1 MKWIVPFLVAL
12 VPLVAAADA
21 TKELLTNLPACAAP
35 CYEDAIKKSDCNS
48 TDVKCVCSTQVII
61 QTAEA
66 CAAQACHVRD
76 SLTTLNMTYTYCEV
90 PVRNKTPIFINVT
103 IVLGVISGVATALR
117 LWSKFFY
124 TKTEL
129 GLDDLFIVLT
139 LFIGMPSTAMNIH
152 GTAGHGEGRD
162 IWTLEFDDITKFGF
176 YFWLLEVFYF
186 AQVSLLKT
194 SLLFFYLRIFPGN
207 AQKLLWGTIIFNSVF
222 GVLFMFLAAFQCTPV
237 SYFWLK
243 WDGEHKGTCMN
254 STAIG
259 WANASI
265 SVAMDVW
272 MLAVPLWYL
281 RKLKL
286 HWKKKV
292 GVAAMFIV
300 GTFVTVVSIIRL
312 QFLVDLGSSRNP
324 TYDQTDISIWS
335 TVEINV
341 GIICASMPALRV
353 ILVRLFPS
361 LGGSSYDSSKYNN
374 YGEHYGRK
382 SHILSRSRAR
392 VELPSHT
399 ADSIHTPDHGGI
411 ELQRTFHVQYSEN
424 DEQSLVNG
432 ESKFNKTQVTTQ
444 MRSETNQQAGILA
457 AFWSFSA
464 HACNGLYLK
473 ETLSLLFPP
482 KTSLKANEITR
493 NVRKFKGNMGSSY
506 TEGVAIN
513 IQPLSQVSQIE
524 YDSNVFRQYEACRE
538 SVNGHL
544 KKYFEYAGLGKSHED
559 LPGLYV
565 RPLQSQGSEA
575 YQSARLSQA
584 DAIKEIIKLDKI
596 LTQIKQQKRPYI
608 KAISPLIVAW
618 TAFCFTLP
626 YVTSQGDLAVF
637 FKIGAVS
644 GALLITVQLV
654 RKFLQLR
661 RITPMQHKVRGLVR
675 AFKNGTIRY
684 RDSEEVM
691 ISSLD

>member
-1 MKWIVPFLVAL
+1 MKWIVPFLVAF

-35 CYEDAIKKSDCNS
+35 CYEDAIKTSDCNS

-103 IVLGVISGVATALR
+103 IVLGVMSGVATALR
-117 LWSKFFY
+117 LWSKFLY

-237 SYFWLK
+237 SYFWLN

-265 SVAMDVW
+265 SVAVDVW
-272 MLAVPLWYL
+272 MLAVPMWYL

-286 HWKKKV
+286 HWKKKI

-312 QFLVDLGSSRNP
+312 QFLVDLGSSHNP

-361 LGGSSYDSSKYNN
+361 LGGSSHDSSKYNN

-382 SHILSRSRAR
+382 SHIMSRSRAR
-392 VELPSHT
+392 LELPSHT
-399 ADSIHTPDHGGI
+399 GDSIHTPEHGGI

-432 ESKFNKTQVTTQ
+432 EIKV
-444 MRSETNQQAGILA
+444 
-457 AFWSFSA
+457 
-464 HACNGLYLK
+464 
-473 ETLSLLFPP
+473 
-482 KTSLKANEITR
+482 
-493 NVRKFKGNMGSSY
+493 NMGSSCI
-506 TEGVAIN
+506 EGAAIT
-513 IQPLSQVSQIE
+513 IQSLSQVSPINH
-524 YDSNVFRQYEACRE
+524 DGDVFRQFETCRE
-538 SVNGHL
+538 SANGHL
-544 KKYFEYAGLGKSHED
+544 RNYFEYIGHEKIQED
-559 LPGLYV
+559 LPGLYA
-565 RPLQSQGSEA
+565 RALQSRDSEA
-575 YQSARLSQA
+575 DQNARLSQIN
-584 DAIKEIIKLDKI
+584 AIQDLVKLDDT
-596 LTQIKQQKRPYI
+596 LGRIKKEERPYI

-626 YVTSQGDLAVF
+626 YVTSKGDLSVF

-644 GALLITVQLV
+644 GAFAIAAQLF
-654 RKFLQLR
+654 RKILQLR
-661 RITPMQHKVRGLVR
+661 KITPLQHKVRGLVR

-684 RDSEEVM
+684 RDLEEVM
-691 ISSLD
+691 ISSLN

>member
-1 MKWIVPFLVAL
+1 
-12 VPLVAAADA
+12 
-21 TKELLTNLPACAAP
+21 
-35 CYEDAIKKSDCNS
+35 
-48 TDVKCVCSTQVII
+48 
-61 QTAEA
+61 
-66 CAAQACHVRD
+66 
-76 SLTTLNMTYTYCEV
+76 MTYTYCEV

-117 LWSKFFY
+117 LWSKFFF

-162 IWTLEFDDITKFGF
+162 IWTLEFDDITQFGF
-176 YFWLLEVFYF
+176 YFWLLEIFYF

-194 SLLFFYLRIFPGN
+194 SLLFFYLRIFPGT

-237 SYFWLK
+237 SYFWLN

-265 SVAMDVW
+265 SVAVDVW
-272 MLAVPLWYL
+272 MLAVPMWYL

-286 HWKKKV
+286 HWKKKI

-312 QFLVDLGSSRNP
+312 QFLVDLGSSHNP

-382 SHILSRSRAR
+382 SHIMSRSRAR

-399 ADSIHTPDHGGI
+399 GDSIHTPEHGGI

-432 ESKFNKTQVTTQ
+432 EIKD
-444 MRSETNQQAGILA
+444 
-457 AFWSFSA
+457 
-464 HACNGLYLK
+464 
-473 ETLSLLFPP
+473 
-482 KTSLKANEITR
+482 
-493 NVRKFKGNMGSSY
+493 NMGSSCI
-506 TEGVAIN
+506 EGAAIT
-513 IQPLSQVSQIE
+513 IQPLSQVSPIDH
-524 YDSNVFRQYEACRE
+524 DSDVFRQLETCRE

-544 KKYFEYAGLGKSHED
+544 KKYFEYIGHEKSHED
-559 LPGLYV
+559 LPGLCA
-565 RPLQSQGSEA
+565 RPLQSRGSEA
-575 YQSARLSQA
+575 DQNAQLSQTN
-584 DAIKEIIKLDKI
+584 AIKDLVKLDDI
-596 LTQIKQQKRPYI
+596 LGKIKQQERPYI
-608 KAISPLIVAW
+608 KAMSPLIVAW

-626 YVTSQGDLAVF
+626 YVTSQGDLSVF

-644 GALLITVQLV
+644 GAFAITSQLV

-661 RITPMQHKVRGLVR
+661 KITPLQHKIRGLVR
-675 AFKNGTIRY
+675 AFKNGTIQY

-691 ISSLD
+691 ISSLN

>member
-1 MKWIVPFLVAL
+1 MKWIVPFLVAF

-35 CYEDAIKKSDCNS
+35 CYEDAITKSECKS
-48 TDVKCVCSTQVII
+48 SDVKCVCSTQVII

-117 LWSKFFY
+117 LWSKFFF

-162 IWTLEFDDITKFGF
+162 IWTLEFDDITQFGF
-176 YFWLLEVFYF
+176 YFWLLEIFYF

-194 SLLFFYLRIFPGN
+194 SLLFFYLRIFPGT

-237 SYFWLK
+237 SYFWLN

-265 SVAMDVW
+265 SVAVDVW
-272 MLAVPLWYL
+272 MLAVPMWYL

-286 HWKKKV
+286 HWKKKI

-312 QFLVDLGSSRNP
+312 QFLVDLGSSHNP

-353 ILVRLFPS
+353 ILVRMFPA

-382 SHILSRSRAR
+382 SHIMSRSRAR

-399 ADSIHTPDHGGI
+399 GDSIHTPEHGGI

-432 ESKFNKTQVTTQ
+432 ETHGCN
-444 MRSETNQQAGILA
+444 RS
-457 AFWSFSA
+457 
-464 HACNGLYLK
+464 YLK
-473 ETLSLLFPP
+473 GTLSLLFPP
-482 KTSLKANEITR
+482 KTNMKGAAIT
-493 NVRKFKGNMGSSY
+493 
-506 TEGVAIN
+506 
-513 IQPLSQVSQIE
+513 IQSLSQVSPIVHGS
-524 YDSNVFRQYEACRE
+524 DVFRQFETCRE

-544 KKYFEYAGLGKSHED
+544 NKYFGHIEHEKSHD
-559 LPGLYV
+559 DPPGLCA
-565 RPLQSQGSEA
+565 RPLQSWGSEA
-575 YQSARLSQA
+575 DQDAQLTQTN
-584 DAIKEIIKLDKI
+584 AIKDLIRLDDILEKIKR
-596 LTQIKQQKRPYI
+596 QERPYI
-608 KAISPLIVAW
+608 KAISPIIIAW
-618 TAFCFTLP
+618 MAICFTLP
-626 YVTSQGDLAVF
+626 YATSQGDLSVF
-637 FKIGAVS
+637 LKIGAVS
-644 GALLITVQLV
+644 GTFMIIFQLV
-654 RKFLQLR
+654 RKFLQLEKT
-661 RITPMQHKVRGLVR
+661 TPLQHKVRGLGFDR
-675 AFKNGTIRY
+675 IIIMNITHGRRLMCSDLQPYATC
-684 RDSEEVM
+684 DPSEPPG
-691 ISSLD
+691 I

>member
-1 MKWIVPFLVAL
+1 MKWIVPFLVAF
-12 VPLVAAADA
+12 VPLVAAQNA

-176 YFWLLEVFYF
+176 YFWLLEIFYF

-237 SYFWLK
+237 SYFWLN

-265 SVAMDVW
+265 SVAVDVW
-272 MLAVPLWYL
+272 MLAVPMWYL

-286 HWKKKV
+286 HWKKKI

-312 QFLVDLGSSRNP
+312 QFLVDLGSSHNP

-382 SHILSRSRAR
+382 SHIMSRSRAR
-392 VELPSHT
+392 
-399 ADSIHTPDHGGI
+399 
-411 ELQRTFHVQYSEN
+411 
-424 DEQSLVNG
+424 
-432 ESKFNKTQVTTQ
+432 
-444 MRSETNQQAGILA
+444 
-457 AFWSFSA
+457 
-464 HACNGLYLK
+464 
-473 ETLSLLFPP
+473 
-482 KTSLKANEITR
+482 
-493 NVRKFKGNMGSSY
+493 
-506 TEGVAIN
+506 
-513 IQPLSQVSQIE
+513 IQDDV
-524 YDSNVFRQYEACRE
+524 
-538 SVNGHL
+538 
-544 KKYFEYAGLGKSHED
+544 
-559 LPGLYV
+559 PGLYASPILL
-565 RPLQSQGSEA
+565 RGSEA
-575 YQSARLSQA
+575 DKSAQLSQIN
-584 DAIKEIIKLDKI
+584 AIKDLAKLDGI
-596 LTQIKQQKRPYI
+596 LENIKRQRQLHI
-608 KAISPLIVAW
+608 KAVSPLIVAW
-618 TAFCFTLP
+618 TAFCITWP
-626 YVTSQGDLAVF
+626 YATSQGDLSVL

-644 GALLITVQLV
+644 GAFIIAAQLV

-661 RITPMQHKVRGLVR
+661 KITPLQHKVRGLVR

-684 RDSEEVM
+684 RDPEEVM
-691 ISSLD
+691 ISSLNKL

>member
-1 MKWIVPFLVAL
+1 
-12 VPLVAAADA
+12 
-21 TKELLTNLPACAAP
+21 
-35 CYEDAIKKSDCNS
+35 
-48 TDVKCVCSTQVII
+48 
-61 QTAEA
+61 
-66 CAAQACHVRD
+66 
-76 SLTTLNMTYTYCEV
+76 MTYTYCEV

-117 LWSKFFY
+117 LWSKFFF

-237 SYFWLK
+237 SYFWLN

-265 SVAMDVW
+265 SVAVDVW
-272 MLAVPLWYL
+272 MLAVPMWYL

-286 HWKKKV
+286 HWKKKI

-312 QFLVDLGSSRNP
+312 QFLVDLGSSHNP

-382 SHILSRSRAR
+382 SHIMSRSRAR

-399 ADSIHTPDHGGI
+399 GDSIHTPEHGGI

-432 ESKFNKTQVTTQ
+432 ET
-444 MRSETNQQAGILA
+444 
-457 AFWSFSA
+457 

-473 ETLSLLFPP
+473 GTLSLLFPP
-482 KTSLKANEITR
+482 RTSLEVNQRTSNIQKVEDNMASSCIEGAAIT
-493 NVRKFKGNMGSSY
+493 
-506 TEGVAIN
+506 
-513 IQPLSQVSQIE
+513 IQPLSQVSPIE
-524 YDSNVFRQYEACRE
+524 HDSDVFRQFETCRE

-544 KKYFEYAGLGKSHED
+544 KKYFESIGHEKSHED
-559 LPGLYV
+559 LPGLYA
-565 RPLQSQGSEA
+565 RPLQSLGSEA
-575 YQSARLSQA
+575 AQNAQLSQTN
-584 DAIKEIIKLDKI
+584 AIKDLVKLDDI
-596 LTQIKQQKRPYI
+596 LGQIKQQERPYI

-626 YVTSQGDLAVF
+626 YVTSLGDLYVF
-637 FKIGAVS
+637 LKIGTVL
-644 GALLITVQLV
+644 GAFAIAAQLV

-661 RITPMQHKVRGLVR
+661 KITPLQHKVRRLVR

-691 ISSLD
+691 ISSLK

>member
-1 MKWIVPFLVAL
+1 MKWIVPFLVAF
-12 VPLVAAADA
+12 VPLAAAADA
-21 TKELLTNLPACAAP
+21 TKELLTSLPACAAP

-176 YFWLLEVFYF
+176 YFWLLEIFYF

-222 GVLFMFLAAFQCTPV
+222 GVLFI
-237 SYFWLK
+237 YFWLN
-243 WDGEHKGTCMN
+243 WDGEHKGTCISMN

-265 SVAMDVW
+265 SVAVDVW

-286 HWKKKV
+286 HWKKKI

-312 QFLVDLGSSRNP
+312 QFLVDLGSSHNP

-382 SHILSRSRAR
+382 SHIMSRSRAR

-399 ADSIHTPDHGGI
+399 GDSIHTPEHGGI

-432 ESKFNKTQVTTQ
+432 EIP
-444 MRSETNQQAGILA
+444 RI
-457 AFWSFSA
+457 SFK
-464 HACNGLYLK
+464 HG
-473 ETLSLLFPP
+473 P
-482 KTSLKANEITR
+482 
-493 NVRKFKGNMGSSY
+493 GD
-506 TEGVAIN
+506 VA
-513 IQPLSQVSQIE
+513 LE
-524 YDSNVFRQYEACRE
+524 
-538 SVNGHL
+538 
-544 KKYFEYAGLGKSHED
+544 YFESIGHEETHED
-559 LPGLYV
+559 LPGLSA
-565 RPLQSQGSEA
+565 RPLPPRGSEA
-575 YQSARLSQA
+575 DQSARLSQTN
-584 DAIKEIIKLDKI
+584 AIHDLIKLDDI
-596 LTQIKQQKRPYI
+596 LGQIQQQERPYVS
-608 KAISPLIVAW
+608 AVSPIIVAW
-618 TAFCFTLP
+618 TAFYFTLP
-626 YVTSQGDLAVF
+626 YVTSPGDLSLF

-644 GALLITVQLV
+644 GVFAIAAQLV

-661 RITPMQHKVRGLVR
+661 KITPLQHKVRGLVR

-691 ISSLD
+691 ISSLNCI

>member
-1 MKWIVPFLVAL
+1 MKWIVPFLVVF
-12 VPLVAAADA
+12 VPLVVAANA

-237 SYFWLK
+237 SYFWLN

-265 SVAMDVW
+265 SVAVDVW

-286 HWKKKV
+286 HWKKKI

-382 SHILSRSRAR
+382 SHIMSRSRAR

-399 ADSIHTPDHGGI
+399 GDSIHTPDHGGI

-432 ESKFNKTQVTTQ
+432 ERNAFTSVSAEDK
-444 MRSETNQQAGILA
+444 SE
-457 AFWSFSA
+457 S
-464 HACNGLYLK
+464 
-473 ETLSLLFPP
+473 
-482 KTSLKANEITR
+482 NEITR
-493 NVRKFKGNMGSSY
+493 NIQKVEDNMASSCN
-506 TEGVAIN
+506 EGAAIT
-513 IQPLSQVSQIE
+513 IQPLSQVSPIE
-524 YDSNVFRQYEACRE
+524 HDSDMFRQFETCRE
-538 SVNGHL
+538 SANGYL
-544 KKYFEYAGLGKSHED
+544 RQYFEYTGYEKIQDDH
-559 LPGLYV
+559 PGLYA
-565 RPLQSQGSEA
+565 RPLQPREPGA
-575 YQSARLSQA
+575 DQSARLSQTNA
-584 DAIKEIIKLDKI
+584 IKDLVKLDAILGK
-596 LTQIKQQKRPYI
+596 IKQQERPYI
-608 KAISPLIVAW
+608 KAVSPLIVAW

-626 YVTSQGDLAVF
+626 YVTSQGDLSVF
-637 FKIGAVS
+637 LKIGAIS
-644 GALLITVQLV
+644 GVFAIIAQLV

-661 RITPMQHKVRGLVR
+661 KITPLQHKVQGLIR

-684 RDSEEVM
+684 RDSEAVM
-691 ISSLD
+691 ISSLE

>member
-1 MKWIVPFLVAL
+1 
-12 VPLVAAADA
+12 
-21 TKELLTNLPACAAP
+21 
-35 CYEDAIKKSDCNS
+35 
-48 TDVKCVCSTQVII
+48 
-61 QTAEA
+61 
-66 CAAQACHVRD
+66 
-76 SLTTLNMTYTYCEV
+76 MTYTYCEV

-117 LWSKFFY
+117 LWSKFFF

-162 IWTLEFDDITKFGF
+162 IWTLEFDDITQFGF
-176 YFWLLEVFYF
+176 YFWLLEIFYF

-194 SLLFFYLRIFPGN
+194 SLLFFYLRIFPGT

-237 SYFWLK
+237 SYFWLN

-265 SVAMDVW
+265 SVAVDVW
-272 MLAVPLWYL
+272 MLAVPMWYL

-286 HWKKKV
+286 HWKKKI

-312 QFLVDLGSSRNP
+312 QFLVDLGSSHNP

-353 ILVRLFPS
+353 ILVRMFPS

-382 SHILSRSRAR
+382 SHIMSRSRAR

-399 ADSIHTPDHGGI
+399 GDSIHTPEHGGI

-444 MRSETNQQAGILA
+444 MRSE
-457 AFWSFSA
+457 SPSDR
-464 HACNGLYLK
+464 
-473 ETLSLLFPP
+473 SL
-482 KTSLKANEITR
+482 
-493 NVRKFKGNMGSSY
+493 
-506 TEGVAIN
+506 
-513 IQPLSQVSQIE
+513 
-524 YDSNVFRQYEACRE
+524 
-538 SVNGHL
+538 
-544 KKYFEYAGLGKSHED
+544 
-559 LPGLYV
+559 
-565 RPLQSQGSEA
+565 
-575 YQSARLSQA
+575 
-584 DAIKEIIKLDKI
+584 
-596 LTQIKQQKRPYI
+596 
-608 KAISPLIVAW
+608 
-618 TAFCFTLP
+618 
-626 YVTSQGDLAVF
+626 
-637 FKIGAVS
+637 
-644 GALLITVQLV
+644 
-654 RKFLQLR
+654 
-661 RITPMQHKVRGLVR
+661 
-675 AFKNGTIRY
+675 
-684 RDSEEVM
+684 
-691 ISSLD
+691 

>member
-1 MKWIVPFLVAL
+1 
-12 VPLVAAADA
+12 
-21 TKELLTNLPACAAP
+21 
-35 CYEDAIKKSDCNS
+35 
-48 TDVKCVCSTQVII
+48 
-61 QTAEA
+61 
-66 CAAQACHVRD
+66 
-76 SLTTLNMTYTYCEV
+76 MTYTYCEV

-176 YFWLLEVFYF
+176 YFWLLEIFYF

-237 SYFWLK
+237 SYFWLN

-265 SVAMDVW
+265 SVAVDVW

-286 HWKKKV
+286 HWKKKI

-312 QFLVDLGSSRNP
+312 QFLVDLGSSHNP

-382 SHILSRSRAR
+382 SHIMSRSRAR

-399 ADSIHTPDHGGI
+399 GDSIHTPEHGGI

-432 ESKFNKTQVTTQ
+432 E
-444 MRSETNQQAGILA
+444 I
-457 AFWSFSA
+457 
-464 HACNGLYLK
+464 Y
-473 ETLSLLFPP
+473 
-482 KTSLKANEITR
+482 EI
-493 NVRKFKGNMGSSY
+493 MGSSY
-506 TEGVAIN
+506 IEGAAIT
-513 IQPLSQVSQIE
+513 IQPVPLGSHIDHGS
-524 YDSNVFRQYEACRE
+524 DVFQQFETCRE

-544 KKYFEYAGLGKSHED
+544 RKYFEYIGHKENHED
-559 LPGLYV
+559 LPGLYA
-565 RPLQSQGSEA
+565 RPLPLRGSEA
-575 YQSARLSQA
+575 GQSARLSQTN
-584 DAIKEIIKLDKI
+584 AIQDLIKLDDI
-596 LTQIKQQKRPYI
+596 LGQIKHQERPYS
-608 KAISPLIVAW
+608 KSISPLIAAW

-626 YVTSQGDLAVF
+626 YAASLGDLSF
-637 FKIGAVS
+637 LFEIGTAS
-644 GALLITVQLV
+644 GAFAIAAQIF

-661 RITPMQHKVRGLVR
+661 KITPLQHKVRGLVR

-691 ISSLD
+691 IPSLD

>member
-1 MKWIVPFLVAL
+1 MKWIVPFLVVF
-12 VPLVAAADA
+12 VPLAAAADA
-21 TKELLTNLPACAAP
+21 TKELLTSLPACAAP

-176 YFWLLEVFYF
+176 YFWLLEIFYF

-237 SYFWLK
+237 SYFWLN

-265 SVAMDVW
+265 SVAVDVW

-286 HWKKKV
+286 HWKKKI

-312 QFLVDLGSSRNP
+312 QFLVDLGSSHNP

-382 SHILSRSRAR
+382 SHIMSRSRAR

-399 ADSIHTPDHGGI
+399 GDSIHTPEHGGI

-444 MRSETNQQAGILA
+444 MRSE
-457 AFWSFSA
+457 SPSDR
-464 HACNGLYLK
+464 
-473 ETLSLLFPP
+473 SL
-482 KTSLKANEITR
+482 
-493 NVRKFKGNMGSSY
+493 
-506 TEGVAIN
+506 
-513 IQPLSQVSQIE
+513 
-524 YDSNVFRQYEACRE
+524 
-538 SVNGHL
+538 
-544 KKYFEYAGLGKSHED
+544 
-559 LPGLYV
+559 
-565 RPLQSQGSEA
+565 
-575 YQSARLSQA
+575 
-584 DAIKEIIKLDKI
+584 
-596 LTQIKQQKRPYI
+596 
-608 KAISPLIVAW
+608 
-618 TAFCFTLP
+618 
-626 YVTSQGDLAVF
+626 
-637 FKIGAVS
+637 
-644 GALLITVQLV
+644 
-654 RKFLQLR
+654 
-661 RITPMQHKVRGLVR
+661 
-675 AFKNGTIRY
+675 
-684 RDSEEVM
+684 
-691 ISSLD
+691 

>member
-1 MKWIVPFLVAL
+1 MKWIVPFLVAFM
-12 VPLVAAADA
+12 PLVAAQNA

-48 TDVKCVCSTQVII
+48 ADVKCVCSTQVII

-176 YFWLLEVFYF
+176 YFWLLEIFYF

-237 SYFWLK
+237 SYFWLN

-265 SVAMDVW
+265 SVAVDVW
-272 MLAVPLWYL
+272 MLAVPMWYL

-286 HWKKKV
+286 HWKKKI

-312 QFLVDLGSSRNP
+312 QFLVDLGSSHNP

-382 SHILSRSRAR
+382 SHIMSRSRAR

-399 ADSIHTPDHGGI
+399 GDSIHTPEHGGI

-432 ESKFNKTQVTTQ
+432 EV
-444 MRSETNQQAGILA
+444 L
-457 AFWSFSA
+457 
-464 HACNGLYLK
+464 ACNGLNK
-473 ETLSLLFPP
+473 AKNE
-482 KTSLKANEITR
+482 KDLKAE
-493 NVRKFKGNMGSSY
+493 GNMASSRI
-506 TEGVAIN
+506 EGTTIT
-513 IQPLSQVSQIE
+513 IRPLSQVPSIE
-524 YDSNVFRQYEACRE
+524 HDSDVIRQFETCRE
-538 SVNGHL
+538 SINGHL
-544 KKYFEYAGLGKSHED
+544 KKYFEYTGHEESQKD
-559 LPGLYV
+559 LPGFTPDLFDPV
-565 RPLQSQGSEA
+565 ALKQI
-575 YQSARLSQA
+575 RL
-584 DAIKEIIKLDKI
+584 DDI
-596 LTQIKQQKRPYI
+596 LGQIKQQERPYI

-626 YVTSQGDLAVF
+626 YVTSQGDLTVP

-644 GALLITVQLV
+644 GALAIAAQLA

-661 RITPMQHKVRGLVR
+661 KITPLQHKVRGLVR

-691 ISSLD
+691 LSSLN

>member
-1 MKWIVPFLVAL
+1 
-12 VPLVAAADA
+12 
-21 TKELLTNLPACAAP
+21 
-35 CYEDAIKKSDCNS
+35 
-48 TDVKCVCSTQVII
+48 
-61 QTAEA
+61 
-66 CAAQACHVRD
+66 
-76 SLTTLNMTYTYCEV
+76 MTYTYCEV

-176 YFWLLEVFYF
+176 YFWLLEIFYF

-222 GVLFMFLAAFQCTPV
+222 GALFMFLAAFQCTPV
-237 SYFWLK
+237 SYFWLN

-265 SVAMDVW
+265 SVAVDVW
-272 MLAVPLWYL
+272 MLAVPMWYL

-286 HWKKKV
+286 HWKKKI

-312 QFLVDLGSSRNP
+312 QFLVDLGSSHNP

-382 SHILSRSRAR
+382 SHIMSRSRAR

-399 ADSIHTPDHGGI
+399 GDSIHTPEHGGI

-432 ESKFNKTQVTTQ
+432 EKNMSSSRIEGAV
-444 MRSETNQQAGILA
+444 
-457 AFWSFSA
+457 
-464 HACNGLYLK
+464 
-473 ETLSLLFPP
+473 
-482 KTSLKANEITR
+482 IT
-493 NVRKFKGNMGSSY
+493 V
-506 TEGVAIN
+506 
-513 IQPLSQVSQIE
+513 QPLSHISPI
-524 YDSNVFRQYEACRE
+524 DHDGDVFRRFETGRE

-544 KKYFEYAGLGKSHED
+544 RKYFEYTGYEKARD
-559 LPGLYV
+559 NLPGLYV
-565 RPLQSQGSEA
+565 RPLRPQEPEA
-575 YQSARLSQA
+575 VRNARFLQA
-584 DAIKEIIKLDKI
+584 KAIEDLVKLDNI
-596 LTQIKQQKRPYI
+596 LGQIQQQDRPYI
-608 KAISPLIVAW
+608 KAISPLTVAL
-618 TAFCFTLP
+618 TAFCITLP
-626 YVTSQGDLAVF
+626 YVFPQDHMSVF

-644 GALLITVQLV
+644 GALAIVAQLV

-661 RITPMQHKVRGLVR
+661 KITPLQHKVRGLVR

-684 RDSEEVM
+684 RDPEEVM
-691 ISSLD
+691 ISSLK

>member
-1 MKWIVPFLVAL
+1 MKWIVPFLVTF
-12 VPLVAAADA
+12 VPLAAAADA
-21 TKELLTNLPACAAP
+21 TKELLTSLPACAAP

-117 LWSKFFY
+117 LWSKFFF

-129 GLDDLFIVLT
+129 GLDDLFI
-139 LFIGMPSTAMNIH
+139 
-152 GTAGHGEGRD
+152 
-162 IWTLEFDDITKFGF
+162 FGF
-176 YFWLLEVFYF
+176 YFWLLEIFYF

-222 GVLFMFLAAFQCTPV
+222 GALFMFLAAFQCTPV
-237 SYFWLK
+237 SYFWLN

-265 SVAMDVW
+265 SVAVDVW

-286 HWKKKV
+286 HWKKKI
-292 GVAAMFIV
+292 GVAAMFVV

-382 SHILSRSRAR
+382 SHIMSRSRAR

-399 ADSIHTPDHGGI
+399 GDSIHTPEHGGI

-444 MRSETNQQAGILA
+444 MRSE
-457 AFWSFSA
+457 SPSDR
-464 HACNGLYLK
+464 
-473 ETLSLLFPP
+473 SL
-482 KTSLKANEITR
+482 
-493 NVRKFKGNMGSSY
+493 
-506 TEGVAIN
+506 
-513 IQPLSQVSQIE
+513 
-524 YDSNVFRQYEACRE
+524 
-538 SVNGHL
+538 
-544 KKYFEYAGLGKSHED
+544 
-559 LPGLYV
+559 
-565 RPLQSQGSEA
+565 
-575 YQSARLSQA
+575 
-584 DAIKEIIKLDKI
+584 
-596 LTQIKQQKRPYI
+596 
-608 KAISPLIVAW
+608 
-618 TAFCFTLP
+618 
-626 YVTSQGDLAVF
+626 
-637 FKIGAVS
+637 
-644 GALLITVQLV
+644 
-654 RKFLQLR
+654 
-661 RITPMQHKVRGLVR
+661 
-675 AFKNGTIRY
+675 
-684 RDSEEVM
+684 
-691 ISSLD
+691 

>member
-1 MKWIVPFLVAL
+1 MKWIVPFLVAF
-12 VPLVAAADA
+12 VPLVAAQNA

-176 YFWLLEVFYF
+176 YFWLLEIFYF

-237 SYFWLK
+237 SYFWLN

-265 SVAMDVW
+265 SVAVDVW
-272 MLAVPLWYL
+272 MLAVPMWYL

-286 HWKKKV
+286 HWKKKI

-312 QFLVDLGSSRNP
+312 QFLVDLGSSHNP

-353 ILVRLFPS
+353 ILVRVFPS

-382 SHILSRSRAR
+382 SHIMSRSRAR

-399 ADSIHTPDHGGI
+399 GDSIHTPEHGGI
-411 ELQRTFHVQYSEN
+411 ELQRTFHVQYN
-424 DEQSLVNG
+424 DV
-432 ESKFNKTQVTTQ
+432 
-444 MRSETNQQAGILA
+444 
-457 AFWSFSA
+457 
-464 HACNGLYLK
+464 
-473 ETLSLLFPP
+473 
-482 KTSLKANEITR
+482 
-493 NVRKFKGNMGSSY
+493 
-506 TEGVAIN
+506 
-513 IQPLSQVSQIE
+513 
-524 YDSNVFRQYEACRE
+524 
-538 SVNGHL
+538 
-544 KKYFEYAGLGKSHED
+544 
-559 LPGLYV
+559 PGLYASPILL
-565 RPLQSQGSEA
+565 RGSEA
-575 YQSARLSQA
+575 DKSAQLSQIN
-584 DAIKEIIKLDKI
+584 AIKDLAKLDGI
-596 LTQIKQQKRPYI
+596 LENIKRQRQLHI
-608 KAISPLIVAW
+608 KAVSPLIVAW
-618 TAFCFTLP
+618 TAFCITWP
-626 YVTSQGDLAVF
+626 YATSQGDLSVL

-644 GALLITVQLV
+644 GAFIIAAQLV

-661 RITPMQHKVRGLVR
+661 KITPLQHKVRGLVR

-684 RDSEEVM
+684 RDPEEVM
-691 ISSLD
+691 ISSLNKL

>member
-1 MKWIVPFLVAL
+1 MKWIVPFLVAF

-35 CYEDAIKKSDCNS
+35 CYDDAIKKSDCNS

-117 LWSKFFY
+117 LWSKFFF

-237 SYFWLK
+237 SYFWLN

-265 SVAMDVW
+265 SVAVDVW
-272 MLAVPLWYL
+272 MLAVPMWYL

-286 HWKKKV
+286 HWKKKI

-312 QFLVDLGSSRNP
+312 QFLVDLGSSHNP

-382 SHILSRSRAR
+382 SHIMSRSRAR

-399 ADSIHTPDHGGI
+399 GDSIHTPEHGGI

-432 ESKFNKTQVTTQ
+432 ETIVEGNSSA
-444 MRSETNQQAGILA
+444 RPILET
-457 AFWSFSA
+457 
-464 HACNGLYLK
+464 
-473 ETLSLLFPP
+473 
-482 KTSLKANEITR
+482 
-493 NVRKFKGNMGSSY
+493 
-506 TEGVAIN
+506 
-513 IQPLSQVSQIE
+513 
-524 YDSNVFRQYEACRE
+524 E
-538 SVNGHL
+538 S
-544 KKYFEYAGLGKSHED
+544 
-559 LPGLYV
+559 
-565 RPLQSQGSEA
+565 RGSEA
-575 YQSARLSQA
+575 EQNARLSQTN
-584 DAIKEIIKLDKI
+584 AIKDLIKLDNI
-596 LTQIKQQKRPYI
+596 LGRMKQDERPYI
-608 KAISPLIVAW
+608 KAVSPLVVAW
-618 TAFCFTLP
+618 TAFCLTLP
-626 YVTSQGDLAVF
+626 YATPQGDLSVL
-637 FKIGAVS
+637 FKIGAIA
-644 GALLITVQLV
+644 GAFIIAAQLV
-654 RKFLQLR
+654 LKFLQR
-661 RITPMQHKVRGLVR
+661 RKITPLQHKVRGLIR

-684 RDSEEVM
+684 RDSEQVL
-691 ISSLD
+691 ISSLN

>member
-1 MKWIVPFLVAL
+1 
-12 VPLVAAADA
+12 
-21 TKELLTNLPACAAP
+21 
-35 CYEDAIKKSDCNS
+35 
-48 TDVKCVCSTQVII
+48 
-61 QTAEA
+61 
-66 CAAQACHVRD
+66 
-76 SLTTLNMTYTYCEV
+76 MTYTYCEV

-117 LWSKFFY
+117 LWSKFFF

-162 IWTLEFDDITKFGF
+162 IWTLEFDDITQFGF
-176 YFWLLEVFYF
+176 YFWLLEIFYF

-194 SLLFFYLRIFPGN
+194 SLLFFYLRIFPGT

-237 SYFWLK
+237 SYFWLN

-265 SVAMDVW
+265 SVAVDVW
-272 MLAVPLWYL
+272 MLAVPMWYL

-286 HWKKKV
+286 HWKKKI

-312 QFLVDLGSSRNP
+312 QFLVDLGSSHNP

-382 SHILSRSRAR
+382 SHIMSRSRAR

-399 ADSIHTPDHGGI
+399 GDSIHTPEHGGI

-432 ESKFNKTQVTTQ
+432 EIKD
-444 MRSETNQQAGILA
+444 
-457 AFWSFSA
+457 
-464 HACNGLYLK
+464 
-473 ETLSLLFPP
+473 
-482 KTSLKANEITR
+482 
-493 NVRKFKGNMGSSY
+493 NMGSSCI
-506 TEGVAIN
+506 EGAAIT
-513 IQPLSQVSQIE
+513 IQPLSQVSPIDH
-524 YDSNVFRQYEACRE
+524 DSDVFRQLETCRE

-544 KKYFEYAGLGKSHED
+544 KKYFEYIGHEKSHED
-559 LPGLYV
+559 LPGLCA
-565 RPLQSQGSEA
+565 RPLQSRGSEA
-575 YQSARLSQA
+575 DQNAQLSQTN
-584 DAIKEIIKLDKI
+584 AIKDLVKLDDI
-596 LTQIKQQKRPYI
+596 LGKIKQQERPCI

-626 YVTSQGDLAVF
+626 YVTSQGDLSVF

-644 GALLITVQLV
+644 GAFAIASQLV

-661 RITPMQHKVRGLVR
+661 KITPLQHKVRGLGFDR
-675 AFKNGTIRY
+675 IIIMNATLGRRLMCSDLQPYATCDPSQPPGI
-684 RDSEEVM
+684 
-691 ISSLD
+691 

>member
-1 MKWIVPFLVAL
+1 MKWIVPFLVAF

-124 TKTEL
+124 IKTEL

-176 YFWLLEVFYF
+176 YFWLLEIFYF

-237 SYFWLK
+237 SYFWLN

-265 SVAMDVW
+265 SVAVDVW
-272 MLAVPLWYL
+272 MLAIPMWYL

-286 HWKKKV
+286 HWKKKI

-312 QFLVDLGSSRNP
+312 QFLVDLGSSHNP

-382 SHILSRSRAR
+382 SHIMSRSRAR

-399 ADSIHTPDHGGI
+399 GDSIHTPEHGGI

-432 ESKFNKTQVTTQ
+432 EN
-444 MRSETNQQAGILA
+444 
-457 AFWSFSA
+457 
-464 HACNGLYLK
+464 
-473 ETLSLLFPP
+473 
-482 KTSLKANEITR
+482 
-493 NVRKFKGNMGSSY
+493 
-506 TEGVAIN
+506 
-513 IQPLSQVSQIE
+513 
-524 YDSNVFRQYEACRE
+524 
-538 SVNGHL
+538 
-544 KKYFEYAGLGKSHED
+544 
-559 LPGLYV
+559 LPGLYT
-565 RPLQSQGSEA
+565 RTLHLRGSEA
-575 YQSARLSQA
+575 DQNARLSQTN
-584 DAIKEIIKLDKI
+584 AIKGLIRLDDI
-596 LTQIKQQKRPYI
+596 LGQIKQEEQPYI

-626 YVTSQGDLAVF
+626 YVTSQDHLSVL
-637 FKIGAVS
+637 FKVGAVS
-644 GALLITVQLV
+644 GAFAIAAQLV
-654 RKFLQLR
+654 RKFLQLWK
-661 RITPMQHKVRGLVR
+661 ITPLQHKVRGLVR

-684 RDSEEVM
+684 RDLEEVV
-691 ISSLD
+691 ISSLE

>member
-1 MKWIVPFLVAL
+1 MKWIVPFLVAF

-35 CYEDAIKKSDCNS
+35 CYEDAITKSECKS
-48 TDVKCVCSTQVII
+48 SDVKCVCSTQVII

-117 LWSKFFY
+117 LWSKFFF

-162 IWTLEFDDITKFGF
+162 IWTLEFDDITQFGF
-176 YFWLLEVFYF
+176 YFWLLEIFYF

-194 SLLFFYLRIFPGN
+194 SLLFFYLRIFPGT

-237 SYFWLK
+237 SYFWLN

-265 SVAMDVW
+265 SVAVDVW
-272 MLAVPLWYL
+272 MLAVPMWYL

-286 HWKKKV
+286 HWKKKI

-312 QFLVDLGSSRNP
+312 QFLVDLGSSHNP

-353 ILVRLFPS
+353 ILVR
-361 LGGSSYDSSKYNN
+361 
-374 YGEHYGRK
+374 
-382 SHILSRSRAR
+382 
-392 VELPSHT
+392 
-399 ADSIHTPDHGGI
+399 I

-444 MRSETNQQAGILA
+444 MRSEKFEDYSPNLLEIYSTMPLIISSA
-457 AFWSFSA
+457 AMRAS
-464 HACNGLYLK
+464 
-473 ETLSLLFPP
+473 PP
-482 KTSLKANEITR
+482 L
-493 NVRKFKGNMGSSY
+493 
-506 TEGVAIN
+506 
-513 IQPLSQVSQIE
+513 
-524 YDSNVFRQYEACRE
+524 E

-544 KKYFEYAGLGKSHED
+544 NKYFGHIGHKKSHD
-559 LPGLYV
+559 DPLGLCA
-565 RPLQSQGSEA
+565 RPLQSWGSEA
-575 YQSARLSQA
+575 DQDAQLTQTN
-584 DAIKEIIKLDKI
+584 AIKDLIKLDDI
-596 LTQIKQQKRPYI
+596 LENIKRQERPYI
-608 KAISPLIVAW
+608 KAISPIIIAC
-618 TAFCFTLP
+618 T
-626 YVTSQGDLAVF
+626 
-637 FKIGAVS
+637 
-644 GALLITVQLV
+644 
-654 RKFLQLR
+654 KFEDWFERSRMGQ
-661 RITPMQHKVRGLVR
+661 
-675 AFKNGTIRY
+675 
-684 RDSEEVM
+684 
-691 ISSLD
+691 

>member
-1 MKWIVPFLVAL
+1 MKWIVPFLVAF

-21 TKELLTNLPACAAP
+21 TKELLTNLPACAAS

-117 LWSKFFY
+117 LWSKFFF

-237 SYFWLK
+237 SYFWLN

-265 SVAMDVW
+265 SVAVDVW
-272 MLAVPLWYL
+272 MLAVPMWYL

-286 HWKKKV
+286 HWKKKI

-312 QFLVDLGSSRNP
+312 QFLVDLGSSHNP

-382 SHILSRSRAR
+382 SHIMSRSRAR

-399 ADSIHTPDHGGI
+399 GDSIHAPEHGGI

-432 ESKFNKTQVTTQ
+432 ERGAFNFVSIEDKSESKPNNEKHPNVKDN
-444 MRSETNQQAGILA
+444 MASSCIEGA
-457 AFWSFSA
+457 A
-464 HACNGLYLK
+464 
-473 ETLSLLFPP
+473 
-482 KTSLKANEITR
+482 I
-493 NVRKFKGNMGSSY
+493 
-506 TEGVAIN
+506 I
-513 IQPLSQVSQIE
+513 IQPQSQVSPMNHDGE
-524 YDSNVFRQYEACRE
+524 VFRQFEICRE
-538 SVNGHL
+538 SANGHL
-544 KKYFEYAGLGKSHED
+544 RKYFEYVGHEKIQED
-559 LPGLYV
+559 LPGLYA
-565 RPLQSQGSEA
+565 RPLQSRGSEA
-575 YQSARLSQA
+575 DQNARLSQTN
-584 DAIKEIIKLDKI
+584 AIHDLVELDDI
-596 LTQIKQQKRPYI
+596 LGRMKQDERPYI
-608 KAISPLIVAW
+608 KAVSPLVVAW
-618 TAFCFTLP
+618 TAFCLTLP
-626 YVTSQGDLAVF
+626 YATPQGDPSVF
-637 FKIGAVS
+637 FKIGAVA
-644 GALLITVQLV
+644 GAFVIAAQLV

-661 RITPMQHKVRGLVR
+661 NITPLQHKVRGLVR
-675 AFKNGTIRY
+675 AFKNGTIQH
-684 RDSEEVM
+684 RDSEEVL
-691 ISSLD
+691 ISSLN

>member
-1 MKWIVPFLVAL
+1 MKWIVPFLVAF
-12 VPLVAAADA
+12 VPLAAAANA

-117 LWSKFFY
+117 LWSKFFF

-176 YFWLLEVFYF
+176 YFWLLEIFYF

-222 GVLFMFLAAFQCTPV
+222 GALFMFLAAFQCTPV
-237 SYFWLK
+237 SYFWLN
-243 WDGEHKGTCMN
+243 WDGEHKGTCISMN

-265 SVAMDVW
+265 SVAVDVW

-286 HWKKKV
+286 HWKKKI

-312 QFLVDLGSSRNP
+312 QFLVDLGSSHNP

-382 SHILSRSRAR
+382 SHIMSRSRAR

-399 ADSIHTPDHGGI
+399 GDSIHTPEHGGI

-432 ESKFNKTQVTTQ
+432 E
-444 MRSETNQQAGILA
+444 
-457 AFWSFSA
+457 
-464 HACNGLYLK
+464 
-473 ETLSLLFPP
+473 
-482 KTSLKANEITR
+482 
-493 NVRKFKGNMGSSY
+493 RKYNMGSSCI
-506 TEGVAIN
+506 EGAAIT
-513 IQPLSQVSQIE
+513 IQPLLQVSPIGH
-524 YDSNVFRQYEACRE
+524 DSDGLRQFETCRE

-544 KKYFEYAGLGKSHED
+544 REYFESIGHEESHGD
-559 LPGLYV
+559 LPGLYA
-565 RPLQSQGSEA
+565 RPLPTRGSEA
-575 YQSARLSQA
+575 DQRARLSQTN
-584 DAIKEIIKLDKI
+584 AIYNLIKLDEI
-596 LTQIKQQKRPYI
+596 LGQIKQQEQPYI
-608 KAISPLIVAW
+608 SAVSPIIVAW
-618 TAFCFTLP
+618 TAFWFTLS
-626 YVTSQGDLAVF
+626 YVTSLGDLSVL
-637 FKIGAVS
+637 FKTGAVS
-644 GALLITVQLV
+644 GALAIAAQLV

-661 RITPMQHKVRGLVR
+661 KITPLQRKVQGLVR

-691 ISSLD
+691 ISSLN

>member
-1 MKWIVPFLVAL
+1 MKWIVPFLVAF

-35 CYEDAIKKSDCNS
+35 CYEDAITKSECRS
-48 TDVKCVCSTQVII
+48 SDVKCVCSTQVII

-90 PVRNKTPIFINVT
+90 PVRDKTPIFINVT

-117 LWSKFFY
+117 LWSKFFF

-162 IWTLEFDDITKFGF
+162 IWTLEFDDITQFGF
-176 YFWLLEVFYF
+176 YFWLLEIFYF

-194 SLLFFYLRIFPGN
+194 SLLFFYLRIFPGT

-237 SYFWLK
+237 SYFWLN

-265 SVAMDVW
+265 SVAVDVW
-272 MLAVPLWYL
+272 MLAVPMWYL

-286 HWKKKV
+286 HWKKKI

-312 QFLVDLGSSRNP
+312 QFLVDLGSSHNP

-353 ILVRLFPS
+353 ILVRMFPS

-382 SHILSRSRAR
+382 SHIMSRSRAR
-392 VELPSHT
+392 VELPSH
-399 ADSIHTPDHGGI
+399 AGDSIHTPEHGGI
-411 ELQRTFHVQYSEN
+411 ELQRTFHVQ
-424 DEQSLVNG
+424 
-432 ESKFNKTQVTTQ
+432 
-444 MRSETNQQAGILA
+444 
-457 AFWSFSA
+457 
-464 HACNGLYLK
+464 
-473 ETLSLLFPP
+473 
-482 KTSLKANEITR
+482 
-493 NVRKFKGNMGSSY
+493 
-506 TEGVAIN
+506 
-513 IQPLSQVSQIE
+513 
-524 YDSNVFRQYEACRE
+524 
-538 SVNGHL
+538 
-544 KKYFEYAGLGKSHED
+544 
-559 LPGLYV
+559 
-565 RPLQSQGSEA
+565 PLQPRGSEA
-575 YQSARLSQA
+575 DQNARLSQTNA
-584 DAIKEIIKLDKI
+584 IQDLVKLDAILG
-596 LTQIKQQKRPYI
+596 QIKQQERSYI
-608 KAISPLIVAW
+608 TAISPLIVAW
-618 TAFCFTLP
+618 MAICFTLP
-626 YVTSQGDLAVF
+626 YVTLQGDPSVF

-644 GALLITVQLV
+644 GAFAIAAQLV

-661 RITPMQHKVRGLVR
+661 KITPLQHKVRGLVR

-684 RDSEEVM
+684 RDMEEVM
-691 ISSLD
+691 ISSLK

>member
-48 TDVKCVCSTQVII
+48 TDVKCVCSTPVII
-61 QTAEA
+61 KTAEG

-76 SLTTLNMTYTYCEV
+76 SLTTLNMTSTYCGV
-90 PVRNKTPIFINVT
+90 PVRNKTPTFINVT
-103 IVLGVISGVATALR
+103 IVLGVLSGVATALR

-207 AQKLLWGTIIFNSVF
+207 AQKLLWGTIVFNSVF

-237 SYFWLK
+237 SYFWLN
-243 WDGEHKGTCMN
+243 WDGEHKGTCISMN

-265 SVAMDVW
+265 SVAVDVW
-272 MLAVPLWYL
+272 MLAVPMWYL

-286 HWKKKV
+286 HWKKKI

-312 QFLVDLGSSRNP
+312 QFLVDLGSSHNP

-361 LGGSSYDSSKYNN
+361 LGGSSYDSSKYKN
-374 YGEHYGRK
+374 YGENYGRK
-382 SHILSRSRAR
+382 SHIMSRSRAR

-399 ADSIHTPDHGGI
+399 GDSIHTPDHGGI

-444 MRSETNQQAGILA
+444 MRSEIEDNMASSCIEGA
-457 AFWSFSA
+457 A
-464 HACNGLYLK
+464 
-473 ETLSLLFPP
+473 
-482 KTSLKANEITR
+482 IT
-493 NVRKFKGNMGSSY
+493 
-506 TEGVAIN
+506 
-513 IQPLSQVSQIE
+513 IQPLSQVSPIQH
-524 YDSNVFRQYEACRE
+524 DSDVFRQFETCRE

-544 KKYFEYAGLGKSHED
+544 KKYFEYTGHEKTQDDLAGLCA
-559 LPGLYV
+559 
-565 RPLQSQGSEA
+565 RPLQPRGSEA
-575 YQSARLSQA
+575 DQSARFSQTN
-584 DAIKEIIKLDKI
+584 AIKDLVKLDDI
-596 LTQIKQQKRPYI
+596 LGKIKQQERPYI
-608 KAISPLIVAW
+608 DAISPLIVAW
-618 TAFCFTLP
+618 AAFCFTLP
-626 YVTSQGDLAVF
+626 YVTLPGDLPVF
-637 FKIGAVS
+637 FRIGAIS
-644 GALLITVQLV
+644 GALAIAAQLV

-661 RITPMQHKVRGLVR
+661 KITPLQHKVRGLVR

-684 RDSEEVM
+684 RDSEEAM
-691 ISSLD
+691 ISSLN

>member
-1 MKWIVPFLVAL
+1 MKWIVPFLVAF
-12 VPLVAAADA
+12 VSLVAAQNA

-176 YFWLLEVFYF
+176 YFWLLEIFYF

-237 SYFWLK
+237 SYFWLN

-265 SVAMDVW
+265 SVAVDVW
-272 MLAVPLWYL
+272 MLAVPMWYL

-286 HWKKKV
+286 HWKKKI

-312 QFLVDLGSSRNP
+312 QFLVDLGSSHNP

-382 SHILSRSRAR
+382 SHIMSRSRAR

-399 ADSIHTPDHGGI
+399 GDSIHTPEHGGI

-432 ESKFNKTQVTTQ
+432 EGNAFTYVFTEDKSESKPKNEKIQKAKDNMASSCIEGTATTI
-444 MRSETNQQAGILA
+444 R
-457 AFWSFSA
+457 
-464 HACNGLYLK
+464 
-473 ETLSLLFPP
+473 
-482 KTSLKANEITR
+482 
-493 NVRKFKGNMGSSY
+493 
-506 TEGVAIN
+506 
-513 IQPLSQVSQIE
+513 PLSQVSPIE
-524 YDSNVFRQYEACRE
+524 HDSDVFRQFETCRE
-538 SVNGHL
+538 SINGHL
-544 KKYFEYAGLGKSHED
+544 KKYFEYIGHEESQKD

-565 RPLQSQGSEA
+565 RPLRPHGSEA
-575 YQSARLSQA
+575 VQRARLSQTS
-584 DAIKEIIKLDKI
+584 AIKDLVKLDGI
-596 LTQIKQQKRPYI
+596 LENIKKQRLPYV
-608 KAISPLIVAW
+608 KAMPPLIVAW
-618 TAFCFTLP
+618 TAFCITLP
-626 YVTSQGDLAVF
+626 YVFPQDDLSVF

-644 GALLITVQLV
+644 GALAIVSQLV

-661 RITPMQHKVRGLVR
+661 KITPLQHKVRGLVR

-684 RDSEEVM
+684 RDLEEVM
-691 ISSLD
+691 ISSLE